1 MLDRIVYN
9 KIMETES
16 SNFIEEIIK
25 SDLESGRFDYVQT
38 RFPPEPNGYLHIG
51 HAKAIVINFEIA
63 KKFNGKCNLR
73 FDDTNP
79 VKENTDYVKSITED
93 IKWLGYDIEDKV
105 YFASDYFEQMYNYAK
120 QLIMQGKAYVCNL
133 SAQEIK
139 QTRGTLTQPGIE
151 SPYRKRTVEENLEL
165 FEKMKNGEFEEG
177 ECVLR
182 AKIDMSHP
190 NLNMRDPVMYRIIK
204 TPHHRTK
211 DTWCIYPTY
220 DWAHGL
226 EDSIEKVTHSL
237 CTLEFQDH
245 RILYDWF
252 LDQLGVFHP
261 RQIEFARL
269 NLTYT
274 VLSKRKLLFLV
285 ENGYVSGWDDPRMP
299 TIKGLRRRGFTKDS
313 IVDFIKT
320 IGVTKSNS
328 IVDYA
333 LLEHCV
339 REDLNKKAKR
349 AMVVEDPIKL
359 VIENY
364 PKDKIEYLEV
374 INNPEDKSY
383 GKRLVS
389 FSNELFIERSDFAI
403 DPPKGFYRLKIG
415 QEVRLVS
422 AYYVVCTGFE
432 TDENGNVIAVKCT
445 YDPNSKGGWTNDGR
459 KVKGTIHWV
468 NAKDCID
475 VELRIYDK
483 LFTKENPEETEEGKD
498 FTANLT
504 PNSLIIKQAKAEKS
518 LLEAKNFENFQ
529 FLRIGYFCKD
539 PDSTKD
545 RLIFNKTVDLK
556 DSYSKILKK
565 S

>member
-1 MLDRIVYN
+1 MD
-9 KIMETES
+9 KSFEA
-16 SNFIEEIIK
+16 SNFIEEIIIK
-25 SDLESGRFDYVQT
+25 DLQDGRFNYVQT

-63 KKFNGKCNLR
+63 KKFGGKCNLR

-79 VKENTDYVKSITED
+79 TKENIDYINAIIDDV
-93 IKWLGYDIEDKV
+93 KWLGYDFGDKV
-105 YFASDYFEQMYNYAK
+105 YYASDYFDEMYELAK
-120 QLIMQGKAYVCNL
+120 KLIEKGKAYVCNQ
-133 SAQEIK
+133 STEEIRRN
-139 QTRGTLTQPGIE
+139 RGTLTQPGID
-151 SPYRKRTVEENLEL
+151 SPYRNRSIEENLDL
-165 FEKMKNGEFEEG
+165 FEKMKNGEFKEG

-211 DTWCIYPTY
+211 GKWCIYPTY

-237 CTLEFQDH
+237 CTLEFEDH

-252 LDQLGVFHP
+252 LDELGVFHP

-274 VLSKRKLLFLV
+274 VLSKRKLLHLV
-285 ENGYVSGWDDPRMP
+285 ENGYVNGWDDPRMP
-299 TIKGLRRRGFTKDS
+299 TIKGLKRRGFTRDS

-333 LLEHCV
+333 LLEHCA
-339 REDLNKKAKR
+339 RQDLNKKAKR
-349 AMVVEDPIKL
+349 AMVVQDPIKL
-359 VIENY
+359 IIENY
-364 PKDKIEYLEV
+364 PDDKVEYLEAV
-374 INNPEDKSY
+374 NNPEDESY

-389 FSNELFIERSDFAI
+389 FSKELFIERNDFAI
-403 DPPKGFYRLKIG
+403 DPPKGFYRLKVG
-415 QEVRLVS
+415 QEVRLVF
-422 AYYVVCTGFE
+422 AYYVVCTGYE
-432 TDENGNVIAVKCT
+432 TDENGNVVTVRCT
-445 YDPNSKGGWTNDGR
+445 YDPNSKGGWSLDAR

-468 NAKDCID
+468 NAKDYLDI
-475 VELRIYDK
+475 ELRIYDK
-483 LFTKENPEETEEGKD
+483 LFLKENPEETEEEKD
-498 FTANLT
+498 FTSNLN
-504 PNSLIIKQAKAEKS
+504 PNSLVIKFAKAEKS
-518 LLEAKNFENFQ
+518 LLEAKDFENFQ
-529 FLRIGYFCKD
+529 FLRLGYFCKD
-539 PDSTKD
+539 PDSTKNH
-545 RLIFNKTVDLK
+545 LIFNKTVDLK

>member
-1 MLDRIVYN
+1 MYN
-9 KIMETES
+9 RFVELVES

-25 SDLESGRFDYVQT
+25 DDLKSGKFGYVQT

-51 HAKAIVINFEIA
+51 HAKAIVINFETA
-63 KKFNGKCNLR
+63 KKFGGKCNLR

-79 VKENTDYVKSITED
+79 VKENTDYVKAIIED
-93 IKWLGYDIEDKV
+93 IKWLGYDVGDRV

-120 QLIMQGKAYVCNL
+120 QLIRQGKAYVCSL

-151 SPYRKRTVEENLEL
+151 SPYHERSIEENLEL
-165 FEKMKNGEFEEG
+165 FEKMKNGEIEEG
-177 ECVLR
+177 KCVLR

-204 TPHHRTK
+204 TSHHRTHNN
-211 DTWCIYPTY
+211 WCIYPTY

-237 CTLEFQDH
+237 CTLEFEDH

-261 RQIEFARL
+261 RQIEYARL

-274 VLSKRKLLFLV
+274 VLSKRKLLYLV
-285 ENGYVSGWDDPRMP
+285 EKEYVNGWDDPRMP
-299 TIKGLRRRGFTKDS
+299 TIKGLKRCGVTQQA
-313 IVDFIKT
+313 IKSFVQK

-333 LLEHCV
+333 MLEHCD
-339 REDLNKKAKR
+339 REELNKTTKR
-349 AMVVEDPIKL
+349 VMVIQEPVKL
-359 VIENY
+359 IIENY
-364 PKDKIEYLEV
+364 SDAKTEYLEA
-374 INNPEDKSY
+374 INNPEDASC

-389 FSNELFIERSDFAI
+389 FSNTLYIERSDFAI
-403 DPPKGFYRLKIG
+403 DPPKGFHRLCVG
-415 QEVRLVS
+415 QEVRLLS
-422 AYYVVCTGFE
+422 AYYVVCTGYE
-432 TDENGNVIAVKCT
+432 TDENGNVIVVKCI

-468 NAKDCID
+468 NARDCID
-475 VELRIYDK
+475 IELRIYDK
-483 LFTKENPEETEEGKD
+483 LFLKENPEQIDDGED
-498 FTANLT
+498 FTVNLN
-504 PNSLIIKQAKAEKS
+504 PNSLTIKNAKAEKS
-518 LLEAKNFENFQ
+518 ILNAKDFENFQ
-529 FLRIGYFCKD
+529 FLRMGYFCKD
-539 PDSTKD
+539 PDSTQE
-545 RLIFNKTVDLK
+545 RTIFNKTVDLK
-556 DSYSKILKK
+556 DSFSKVLKK

>member
-1 MLDRIVYN
+1 
-9 KIMETES
+9 MEMFEA
-16 SNFIEEIIK
+16 SNFIEEIIIE
-25 SDLESGRFDYVQT
+25 DLKNGRFNYVQT

-63 KKFNGKCNLR
+63 KKFGGKCNLR

-79 VKENTDYVKSITED
+79 TKENLDYINSIIED
-93 IKWLGYDIEDKV
+93 VKWLGYDFGNRV
-105 YFASDYFEQMYNYAK
+105 YYASDYFEQMYEFAVA
-120 QLIMQGKAYVCNL
+120 LIKQGKAYVCRL
-133 SAQEIK
+133 SPEEIRRS
-139 QTRGTLTQPGIE
+139 RGTLTQSGIE
-151 SPYRKRTVEENLEL
+151 SPYRANSIEENLEL

-211 DTWCIYPTY
+211 DKWCIYPTY

-237 CTLEFQDH
+237 CTLEFEEH

-269 NLTYT
+269 NMTYT
-274 VLSKRKLLFLV
+274 VLSKRKLLYLV
-285 ENGYVSGWDDPRMP
+285 QNKYVNGWDDPRMP
-299 TIKGLRRRGFTKDS
+299 TIKGLKRRGFTSEIIK
-313 IVDFIKT
+313 DFIQK

-328 IVDYA
+328 VIDYA
-333 LLEHCV
+333 LLEHCS
-339 REDLNKKAKR
+339 REILNKKAKR
-349 AMVVEDPIKL
+349 AMVVQDPIKL
-359 VIENY
+359 IIENY
-364 PKDKIEYLEV
+364 PEDKIEYVEAS
-374 INNPEDKSY
+374 NNPEDDSF

-389 FSNELFIERSDFAI
+389 FSKELYIERSDFEI
-403 DPPKGFYRLKIG
+403 EPPKGFHRLFVG
-415 QEVRLVS
+415 QEVRLVF
-422 AYYVVCTGFE
+422 AYYVVCTGYE
-432 TDENGNVIAVKCT
+432 LDENGNVITVRCK
-445 YDPNSKGGWTNDGR
+445 YDPTSKGGWTNDGR

-468 NAKDCID
+468 CAKDCID

-483 LFTKENPEETEEGKD
+483 LFLKENPEETVDGSD
-498 FTANLT
+498 FISNLN
-504 PNSLIIKQAKAEKS
+504 PNSLIIKNAKAEKS
-518 LLEAKNFENFQ
+518 LLEAKDFENFQ
-529 FLRIGYFCKD
+529 FLRLGYFCKD
-539 PDSTKD
+539 KDSTQD
-545 RLIFNKTVDLK
+545 HLVFNKTVDLK
-556 DSYSKILKK
+556 DSYSKTVKK